1 MRALCLGVIAT
12 LVLCAPATAQ
22 TNPACTYDVG
32 AMMRLNAEAFDSTP
46 GSGWRVVGDIE
57 GCETAAAELI
67 AQYRVNRIE
76 AQRKSLLH
84 HEAQLRAAAGQTEA
98 ALALLE
104 QVRAQETAAE
114 MLAYRDAEI
123 AFLRNDRVAL
133 LAARE
138 RLLSI
143 PPPDGFDASVARF
156 RERFPDQKAPTWPL
170 NIEVV
175 DGFIACFGRPYRE
188 AYNTPCRRA
197 P

>member
-1 MRALCLGVIAT
+1 MKAMCFGVIAA
-12 LVLCAPATAQ
+12 LLLCAPATAQ

-32 AMMRLNAEAFDSTP
+32 AMMRLDAEAFDSTP

-57 GCETAAAELI
+57 GCEAAAAELI

-76 AQRKSLLH
+76 AQRKGLLH

-98 ALALLE
+98 AISLLDD
-104 QVRAQETAAE
+104 VRAMETLPE
-114 MLAYRDAEI
+114 MVAYHDAEL
-123 AFLRNDRVAL
+123 AFLRND
-133 LAARE
+133 LAGLRSARE
-138 RLLSI
+138 RLMSV
-143 PPPDGFDASVARF
+143 PAPEGFADAVARF
-156 RERFPDQKAPTWPL
+156 RENYPTLPPPSWPL

-188 AYNTPCRRA
+188 AYSARCRRA